1 MDGFH
6 VRNTYAQLDATGV
19 RGDGF
24 EDGVERTRARLGE
37 NQASQMRAANAIAD
51 GTEKSKDLTYLE
63 VELLESV
70 DRYVPSP
77 VLAPYQTY
85 ALL

>member
-24 EDGVERTRARLGE
+24 EEGVERTRAKVGE
-37 NQASQMRAANAIAD
+37 NAQSKLKAQNAVAD
-51 GTEKSKDLTYLE
+51 GTEKLRDLTDEE
-63 VELLESV
+63 VRALASV
-70 DRYVPSP
+70 DRCARFI
-77 VLAPYQTY
+77 LIFTTN
-85 ALL
+85 